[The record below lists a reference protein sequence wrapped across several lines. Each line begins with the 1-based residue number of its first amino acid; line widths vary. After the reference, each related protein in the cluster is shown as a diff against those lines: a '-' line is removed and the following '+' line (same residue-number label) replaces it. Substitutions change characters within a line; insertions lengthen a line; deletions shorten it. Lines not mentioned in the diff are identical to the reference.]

1 MLVAALIGMDHNH
14 WFKWKET
21 STLEVPCTTPLKIDF
36 AQSLPNSAKISI
48 NIGLSYA
55 VDMMY
60 ADHMNDHIYGLMVPR
75 DANGNLV

>member
-14 WFKWKET
+14 WFTWKET

-48 NIGLSYA
+48 NIGLSSLKLVRA
-55 VDMMY
+55 QP
-60 ADHMNDHIYGLMVPR
+60 MVIPMQ
-75 DANGNLV
+75 LI